1 MSKAKYDWLLGI
13 FVLCFSLYSCGGAC
27 PNDDVDYDNVSDVI
41 DNCVSSEPVE
51 NSDLID
57 PCTGCKRDTLKI
69 TSSKIDNLNV
79 YLEISGSMKGYMPK
93 QTGRSTGFQKE
104 MASLFSWF
112 VTSVDSKSKNFYGIK
127 DDQTTLEFE
136 SKDDV
141 ASKIS
146 RADFDFGKTTT
157 LPDLVEKIIKKNN
170 QEDVSIIVSDFLYSP
185 PNVLNLEGTLNVRLR
200 EMFLKRPEMALSVY
214 AFKSD
219 YSGKFYTVSNKVVE
233 NCCSDKRPYYVWVLG
248 KQSLV
253 EQIDKLISEKVK
265 FSEELHIGKKY
276 EKVEGEILAQSGRN
290 PESLWQRKSN
300 CTNIIAEAKYISEEE
315 KLTYTI
321 GLNLSE
327 LPKQHQDLE
336 YLKVNL
342 LVRSPNSK
350 SNITKVYTYKE
361 FEPKIAKEDV
371 VLAKKYTH
379 FVEIETY
386 SVDIPCKASLN
397 LELKNSLPT
406 WINDWNTESDETDAE
421 RNEKT
426 VLLKRVLSGI
436 QEAHDNE
443 TLFSYSYLITASAL

>member
-1 MSKAKYDWLLGI
+1 MFKTNYLWLTI
-13 FVLCFSLYSCGGAC
+13 FLLISSCSYEK
-27 PNDDVDYDNVSDVI
+27 DEDYDGVYDVI
-41 DNCVSSEPVE
+41 DNCISKDGEIEE
-51 NSDLID
+51 NTELID
-57 PCTGCKRDTLKI
+57 VCTGCVKI
-69 TSSKIDNLNV
+69 PATTSIAEKIKNLNV

-93 QTGRSTGFQKE
+93 QTGRSTDFQKE

-112 VTSVDSKSKNFYGIK
+112 VTSVESNSKKFYGIK

-146 RADFDFGKTTT
+146 RAEFDFGKTTT
-157 LPDLVEKIIKKNN
+157 LPDLVEKIIKKTN

-185 PNVLNLEGTLNVRLR
+185 PNALNLEGTLNVRLR

-219 YSGKFYTVSNKVVE
+219 YSGSFYTVTNKVIE

-253 EQIDKLISEKVK
+253 ELIDKLIAEKMS

-276 EKVEGEILAQSGRN
+276 ETINGEILSQSGRN

-300 CTNIIAEAKYISEEE
+300 CTNIITEAKNISEEE

-321 GLNLSE
+321 GLDLSK
-327 LPKQHQDLE
+327 LSKQHQNLE
-336 YLKVNL
+336 YLKANL
-342 LVRSPNSK
+342 SVRSSNSK
-350 SNITKVYTYKE
+350 SNITKIYTYKE
-361 FEPKIAKEDV
+361 FESKLAKEDI

-386 SVDIPCKASLN
+386 SIDIPNKASLN

-406 WINDWNTESDETDAE
+406 WIETWNTESDETDAE
-421 RNEKT
+421 RNGKT
-426 VLLKRVLSGI
+426 VLLKRVVSGI
-436 QEAHDNE
+436 QEAHENE
-443 TLFSYSYLITASAL
+443 TLFSYPYIITASAL